1 MCGFGAWQFY
11 PCRLW
16 TALKFLPACRVGM
29 AAQDAVMQ
37 RMPPTRINTDPAQKR
52 PLWGGKDNDKNQR
65 FDKKSVNDF
74 RLDYGR
80 QK

>member
-1 MCGFGAWQFY
+1 
-11 PCRLW
+11 
-16 TALKFLPACRVGM
+16 M